1 MGSTLVP
8 GGATFR
14 VWAPRAKGVYVS
26 GDFSSWKRNGDS
38 QLQPIGGG
46 HWAAFVPGLKD
57 GDQYLFYIDGLGTDG
72 YKRDSRARMLTFEP
86 TFPLANCVL
95 RDPAR
100 FPWHETGFRSPP
112 FNDLIIYE
120 LHVGTYS
127 IKPGNPDGCFLDVIQ
142 RIPYLAALGVNAIE
156 LLPVQE
162 FETEFSLGY
171 NGADYYS
178 PENEYAEADEAKL
191 TDYLNQINAIL
202 QQAGQPAY
210 SGIDVLRG
218 SDDQLRAL
226 VDVCHVYGI
235 GVILDVVYNHA
246 GGGFDENSMWFL
258 DRMPCGNANDSLY
271 FTDQGWAGG
280 EVFAY
285 WNNDVKQL
293 LVDNGRFFYEEYRVD
308 GFRFDEVSVMDRF
321 GGWLTCQDITDT
333 LRAKKPEAIQ
343 IAEYWPVNDWVVK
356 GRASGGAG
364 FDATWSDG
372 LRNAVRSAISGL
384 DRSFSPGE
392 YGRRCEC
399 DPKHES

>member
-1 MGSTLVP
+1 M
-8 GGATFR
+8 AI
-14 VWAPRAKGVYVS
+14 
-26 GDFSSWKRNGDS
+26 
-38 QLQPIGGG
+38 LQPIGGG

-171 NGADYYS
+171 NGTDYYS

-210 SGIDVLRG
+210 SGINVLRG

-285 WNNDVKQL
+285 WNNDVKEL

-343 IAEYWPVNDWVVK
+343 IEEYWPVNDWVVK